1 MTPNKE
7 MGCLGMEYFCNENDS
22 FWKMNDSQLKEIAI
36 KEITELKLSNSTE
49 IFDAF
54 VVRQK
59 KAYPVY
65 DSNYNQ
71 IIQFINEISTDSIP
85 FLPRFLDPN
94 SRGLTAG
101 SKDLGSERYSWIPRI
116 S

>member
-1 MTPNKE
+1 MALLLKKKPIFLDNWIYIHDPSVKVGRVQNFNSWSEYMTPNNE

-22 FWKMNDSQLKEIAI
+22 FWKMKDSQLKEIAI
-36 KEITELKLSNSTE
+36 KEITELKLSNSSE

-65 DSNYNQ
+65 DSNYN
-71 IIQFINEISTDSIP
+71 
-85 FLPRFLDPN
+85 
-94 SRGLTAG
+94 
-101 SKDLGSERYSWIPRI
+101 
-116 S
+116 